1 MTRAGNSAMTLI
13 MLAIFAVLVGVAA
26 TYPPG
31 ARFMPFVVGIPA
43 LGLCLLQL
51 VLDARERRL
60 RPVATEGSVG
70 SDALSPRET
79 VHREIVMWA
88 YFLAFVAG
96 VLLFGF
102 WISIPLFLMA
112 FLRHQAKAGWAT
124 ALVMSIG
131 ATLILYAALVMAF
144 RLEVHPGFVTE
155 YAWER
160 MVGS

>member
-1 MTRAGNSAMTLI
+1 MRYGNSAMTLV

-26 TYPPG
+26 TYPAG

-51 VLDARERRL
+51 VLDARERRVQ
-60 RPVATEGSVG
+60 RTAVVVAAEP
-70 SDALSPRET
+70 DAVSPRET
-79 VHREIVMWA
+79 VRREAVMWG

-102 WISIPLFLMA
+102 WISIPIFLLA
-112 FLRHQAKAGWAT
+112 FLRQQAKASWAT

-144 RLEVHPGFVTE
+144 RLEVHKGFVTE
-155 YAWER
+155 YLQER
-160 MVGS
+160 LQGP